1 MSDNNYVLW
10 ANRLKSGTADGI
22 LVETDQIYSNV
33 GVGIW
38 RFLDKTNPWV
48 HHTFVDELNDHLR
61 SEASN
66 TGLSTSF
73 VAQRLDVQSLI
84 LSSSMA
90 GIGMSLSSQMGDL
103 DTVLSKR
110 ITDLNTELSSQIVD
124 LNKELSTKIT
134 DLDTELSS
142 QIVDLNKELSTK
154 ITDLDT
160 VLSKRITDLNT
171 ELSSQIV
178 DLNKELSTK
187 ITDLD
192 TELSSEITNLNETKH
207 GDSFYDI
214 ETQYIYFFQNAS
226 DRAAWCIDKD
236 INSDLILKKQKI
248 NHEFK
253 TTLNDSSITLENYT
267 GNTIVQLPAATQ
279 NSAGLMTSKDKVK
292 LTELQDSIENKQEKM
307 TIESKNISDY
317 DVNYTIKKNSILK
330 VTNDLNGELK
340 ISFEPTTVYDFGKF
354 TQYGLYFSTG
364 NNITNISLYAPTNV
378 IWANENNISIEKNS
392 TYEIIFTTH
401 DNGATY
407 TALWTR
413 YSYIANSTSYKPY
426 FTMDCTNNGGVLIS
440 RKNGSPVPSN
450 EELFYYSVSEDN
462 GATWSSWTQIS
473 IGSPLQ
479 LISGK
484 KYRWKCNSHLNFQ
497 SGYTDNSASGH
508 RSTYDVEAHSYTGN
522 GLHYNFH
529 FFAKDGSTPKVNLSG
544 NILSLMFGD
553 DFIGKEDETLPSGAF
568 QKMFNPYTL
577 TNYPSTNASSIIE
590 AKDLILPSKTLS
602 TGAYHQIF
610 NGCTALKST
619 PKILAENAIGDYCCA
634 EMFANC
640 TDLIDAHELK
650 ITNFGTSI
658 YACSG
663 MFYGCRKL
671 TKAVIPP
678 ATQIACGTYYIM
690 YTNCSELIEVPDI
703 PATEISKFENIECN
717 VAMMR
722 MFDGCTKLE
731 KINGSLKIKIPGGG
745 CYNQMFN
752 GCTNLKVAPEILA
765 TQSAYRF
772 CKQMFKGCT
781 NLVVPPPY
789 LPKYV
794 TASSLGAYYEMF
806 RGCSKLE
813 YGPTL
818 PAEVPIKQMYYQ
830 MFYGCSALKNIPYI
844 GLHRIVG
851 GIISGSCCDY
861 MFYGCNALKHV
872 ELTKNIK
879 YEADYR
885 EQSIGWLNRIFSGA
899 ESLKSI
905 RLCYDLNRDDY
916 TYAAL
921 CDYTYAA
928 LSGAFGF
935 FLNENSSTR
944 WYTRYTN
951 NSAGQGG
958 ILYIPKSLSDKIKW
972 LGYWESFC
980 SQMVPSNWEVVAE

>member
-10 ANRLKSGTADGI
+10 ANRLKSGTSDGI
-22 LVETDQIYSNV
+22 LVEADQILLTTDSNYAQAFAN
-33 GVGIW
+33 I
-38 RFLDKTNPWV
+38 F
-48 HHTFVDELNDHLR
+48 
-61 SEASN
+61 
-66 TGLSTSF
+66 LSTSF
-73 VAQRLDVQSLI
+73 PWVDSNTASELSSMVTTLTSGVNLSTEFLYNRLDIHSHILTSSICGGFNI
-84 LSSSMA
+84 LSS
-90 GIGMSLSSQMGDL
+90 
-103 DTVLSKR
+103 K
-110 ITDLNTELSSQIVD
+110 ITDLN
-124 LNKELSTKIT
+124 NELSTKIS
-134 DLDTELSS
+134 DLNIELSSKIVVLGTELSS
-142 QIVDLNKELSTK
+142 R

-160 VLSKRITDLNT
+160 S
-171 ELSSQIV
+171 LSS
-178 DLNKELSTK
+178 K
-187 ITDLD
+187 
-192 TELSSEITNLNETKH
+192 ITNLNETKH

-236 INSDLILKKQKI
+236 INSDLIMKKQKI

-307 TIESKNISDY
+307 TIESKTISDY
-317 DVNYTIKKNSILK
+317 NVNYTIKKNSILK

-340 ISFEPTTVYDFGKF
+340 ISFEPTTIYDFGKF
-354 TQYGLYFSTG
+354 TQHGLYFSTG
-364 NNITNISLYAPTNV
+364 NNITDVSLNEPDNV
-378 IWANENNISIEKNS
+378 KWANENIISIEKNS

-407 TALWTR
+407 TAIWTR
-413 YSYIANSTSYKPY
+413 YNHIANSTSYKPY

-440 RKNGSPVPSN
+440 RKNASTAPSN
-450 EELFYYSVSEDN
+450 EELFHYSVSEDN
-462 GATWSSWTQIS
+462 GVTWSNWTQIN
-473 IGSPLQ
+473 IGTPLQ

-497 SGYTDNSASGH
+497 SGYTNNSVSGH
-508 RSTYDVEAHSYTGN
+508 RSTYNIEAHSYSGN

-568 QKMFNPYTL
+568 QKMFNPYSL

-640 TDLIDAHELK
+640 TSLIDAHELK

-663 MFYGCRKL
+663 MFFGCTKL

-678 ATQIACGTYYIM
+678 AAQIACGTYYIM

-722 MFDGCTKLE
+722 MFEGCTKLE

-752 GCTNLKVAPEILA
+752 GCTQLKAAPEILA

-794 TASSLGAYYEMF
+794 TASSLEAYYEMF
-806 RGCSKLE
+806 RNCSKLE

-851 GIISGSCCDY
+851 GLSSGSCCDY
-861 MFYGCNALKHV
+861 MFHSCNALKHV

-879 YEADYR
+879 YEVDYS
-885 EQSIGWLNRIFSGA
+885 EQSNGWLNRIFSGA

-905 RLCYDLNRDDY
+905 RLCYDLNRDDNY
-916 TYAAL
+916 TYH
-921 CDYTYAA
+921 A
-928 LSGAFGF
+928 LSGVFGF
-935 FLNENSSTR
+935 FLNENSNTR

-958 ILYIPKSLSDKIKW
+958 VLYIPKSLSDKIKR

-980 SQMVPSNWEVVAE
+980 SKMVPSNWEVVAE